1 MGSFGMASNG
11 VVRTFGLIALLA
23 VPICAD
29 TKSEAA
35 LRAQIAAAES
45 RADAAV
51 KARAALEQSMAK
63 AAATSAANALSIK
76 LATDRNKLAATASS
90 DAERQ
95 AKLTQDAAAAAK
107 LASEAADRKADTTN
121 KALAALITGF
131 WGLTTTVLMAILA
144 FAGREFKHLQ
154 DRREAKKDAAELKA
168 TLDKVE
174 VNTNSMS
181 ERLQALSLEKGI
193 AIGEQKQKDF
203 EASPASAQM

>member
-107 LASEAADRKADTTN
+107 LEKDRPVVSGDC
-121 KALAALITGF
+121 
-131 WGLTTTVLMAILA
+131 
-144 FAGREFKHLQ
+144 
-154 DRREAKKDAAELKA
+154 
-168 TLDKVE
+168 
-174 VNTNSMS
+174 
-181 ERLQALSLEKGI
+181 
-193 AIGEQKQKDF
+193 
-203 EASPASAQM
+203 